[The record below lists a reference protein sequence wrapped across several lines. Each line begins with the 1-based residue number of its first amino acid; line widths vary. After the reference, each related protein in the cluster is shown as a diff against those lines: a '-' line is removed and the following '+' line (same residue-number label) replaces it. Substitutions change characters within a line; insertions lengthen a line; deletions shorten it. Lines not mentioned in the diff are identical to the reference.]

1 MASEGAG
8 RLVGEQHPRLVRQ
21 RAGDGDALLLP
32 AGKLGGVHVRLVA
45 QIDQIQQFKHARFHI
60 GLLHAGVAQRIG
72 DVFKH
77 SRAIQQVEMLE
88 DHADAPPH
96 RAELSFGQLPAL
108 RVVGLAAPERNHA
121 GIADAQRAVVRRF
134 QQVQAAHQRRFARA
148 GHADNAE
155 NVALLDVQVDVFQG
169 VYRLGFPLEGLCQ
182 VVQLNERQDGS
193 TPFNM
198 HVESS
203 HVLVTKCIIYEMRH
217 IGKHRYYMIG
227 HRIKL

>member
-1 MASEGAG
+1 MRDEHDGQPELAVQIAEQVQNGLRRVRIEGAG

-45 QIDQIQQFKHARFHI
+45 QIDQIQQLEHARLHI

-134 QQVQAAHQRRFARA
+134 QQIQAAHQRRFARA
-148 GHADNAE
+148 GIADHAVNHA
-155 NVALLDVQVDVFQG
+155 VLDV
-169 VYRLGFPLEGLCQ
+169 EGH
-182 VVQLNERQDGS
+182 VVQRGHVAALEVKHLVHVPDLNHGDTSLYQ
-193 TPFNM
+193 
-198 HVESS
+198 
-203 HVLVTKCIIYEMRH
+203 
-217 IGKHRYYMIG
+217 
-227 HRIKL
+227 